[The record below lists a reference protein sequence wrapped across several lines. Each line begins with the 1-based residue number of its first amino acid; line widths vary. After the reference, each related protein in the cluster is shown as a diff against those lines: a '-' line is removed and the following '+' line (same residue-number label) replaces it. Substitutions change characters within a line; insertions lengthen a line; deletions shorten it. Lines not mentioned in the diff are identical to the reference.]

1 MVNGNEPHVG
11 LCSVSL
17 RFSLSP
23 SGSAPPPLAL
33 PLSLKINKLKK
44 IKTEMFN
51 KIQGEFVSYNK
62 TEYYNIKAERKRR
75 RKGERE
81 LIVSKIE
88 LSLADEKIFYV
99 CL

>member
-1 MVNGNEPHVG
+1 
-11 LCSVSL
+11 
-17 RFSLSP
+17 
-23 SGSAPPPLAL
+23 
-33 PLSLKINKLKK
+33 
-44 IKTEMFN
+44 MFN

-81 LIVSKIE
+81 LIVSEIK
-88 LSLADEKIFYV
+88 LSLAGEKIFYV